1 MRVTN
6 VCKSK
11 CPMFMGLV
19 SEVLRFAGYGE
30 DFSARSTNLVDN
42 TLFYIAP

>member
-1 MRVTN
+1 
-6 VCKSK
+6 
-11 CPMFMGLV
+11 MGLV
-19 SEVLRFAGYGE
+19 SEMLRFAGYGE